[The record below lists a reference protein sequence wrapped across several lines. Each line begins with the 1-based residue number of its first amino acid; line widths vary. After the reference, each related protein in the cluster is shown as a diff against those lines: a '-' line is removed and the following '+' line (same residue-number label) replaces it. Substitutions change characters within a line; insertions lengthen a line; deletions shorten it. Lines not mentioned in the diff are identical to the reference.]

1 MAHISPE
8 FVGLDPLN
16 LVGFDVGQRL
26 ARHGFQHPVH
36 HCVVADPHQPFGRP
50 QAHAL
55 KVVRQGAGPLGRRHP
70 PMIPF
75 AAGLAARPAQPAL
88 PPVAATTIFHHRFIP
103 AMLAFHPRILS
114 ELPSKSIPNEQSLMF
129 QEPNGILMFSIM
141 VRVFGSSRHIV

>member
-1 MAHISPE
+1 MWAARGSCAAKQRAVSVPRSPS
-8 FVGLDPLN
+8 V
-16 LVGFDVGQRL
+16 
-26 ARHGFQHPVH
+26 QHPVH
-36 HCVVADPHQPFGRP
+36 PCVVADPHQPFGRP

-88 PPVAATTIFHHRFIP
+88 PPVAATTIFHHRFTP

-114 ELPSKSIPNEQSLMF
+114 ELPSKSIPNEQSRKIKRVVS
-129 QEPNGILMFSIM
+129 EPTII
-141 VRVFGSSRHIV
+141 